1 MFRKYR
7 CSEIYTLNNNVNE
20 ILPLCSKFFV
30 RFGCKS
36 IQEMCVE
43 MYWEIASSVNV
54 LGDGELRGNVWEMAS
69 SVEMYC
75 EMESSVEMYWEFESS
90 VEMY

>member
-1 MFRKYR
+1 
-7 CSEIYTLNNNVNE
+7 
-20 ILPLCSKFFV
+20 
-30 RFGCKS
+30 
-36 IQEMCVE
+36 MCVE